1 MEIAIS
7 EAKGHLSALVKA
19 AREGKQVLL
28 TSRGQPVAEIRAV
41 APALTPEERIKLMKD
56 IGRKAAALV
65 QDDTPA
71 ARSADFLYGDDG
83 MPA

>member
-7 EAKGHLSALVKA
+7 EAKGHLSALIRA

-28 TSRGQPVAEIRAV
+28 TSHGRPVAEIRAV
-41 APALTPEERIKLMKD
+41 APAMTADERINRMTEVA
-56 IGRKAAALV
+56 RTASAMA

-71 ARSADFLYGDDG
+71 ARTADYLYGDDG

>member
-7 EAKGHLSALVKA
+7 AAKGHLSALIKA

-28 TSRGQPVAEIRAV
+28 TRHGRPVAEIRAI
-41 APALTPEERIKLMKD
+41 APAMTAGERIKQMTQ
-56 IGRKAAALV
+56 ISHKAAAMA
-65 QDDTPA
+65 QDDVPA
-71 ARSADFLYGDDG
+71 TRAADFLYDDTG